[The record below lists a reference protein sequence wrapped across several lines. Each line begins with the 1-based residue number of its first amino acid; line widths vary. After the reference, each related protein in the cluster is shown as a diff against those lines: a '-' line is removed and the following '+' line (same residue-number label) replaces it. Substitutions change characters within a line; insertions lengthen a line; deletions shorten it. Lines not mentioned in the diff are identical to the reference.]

1 MNNFILNLWPVVY
14 AAEEQI
20 GCGEGLGVIATIIC
34 DLQGKGESEK
44 MDVVGNQLNKLFSG
58 VISFLTLVAA
68 LWFAI
73 QFIIAGFNWIN
84 AGGDK
89 NSATAAFQRMT
100 NAIVGLLIVVAA
112 WVIIGLIGKLIGLD
126 ILNPGAAILNIT
138 L

>member
-14 AAEEQI
+14 AADEKI
-20 GCGEGLGVIATIIC
+20 GCGGNLGMIAEFIC
-34 DLQGKGESEK
+34 KLSADKETAKSQ
-44 MDVVGNQLNKLFSG
+44 VGNQLNKLFSG
-58 VISFLTLVAA
+58 IISFLTLVAA